1 MGSAVDSRSPCL
13 WQLRRGGRGD
23 CRFHLTRECLC
34 DPSRV
39 PGCCACYV
47 LTITFSPGDNA
58 RRGRSTRPHR
68 WGGRGEGHGSQPVW
82 LERPPSH
89 AQRGAGHTQTGT
101 QHPGM
106 WKLCDPGWP
115 KGRQWP
121 EVPPGELSSDW
132 VGGLGRRGC
141 GRDPDPHWA
150 EGQADA
156 GGWQDEAPLSK
167 SLPCVQRLPDTCHR
181 YHEHPPLGSPSGCLE
196 PGPPG
201 SELAGSSV
209 LDRLSLRCT
218 RGLWELGRL
227 HRDPGREGWAR
238 DKNPMDRAGSDTP
251 KARSQPVLSSAPS
264 QPVPKMG
271 GPRREVSGPGPAQGC
286 GQHCSRCP
294 AWGPG
299 SSLL

>member
-1 MGSAVDSRSPCL
+1 MGEGTAVSISHGNVFVTLPVCLAAARAVCLRSPSVL
-13 WQLRRGGRGD
+13 VTTLGEAAAPG
-23 CRFHLTRECLC
+23 LT
-34 DPSRV
+34 DGADV
-39 PGCCACYV
+39 
-47 LTITFSPGDNA
+47 
-58 RRGRSTRPHR
+58 
-68 WGGRGEGHGSQPVW
+68 GEGHGSQPVW

-89 AQRGAGHTQTGT
+89 AQRGAGRTQTGT

-106 WKLCDPGWP
+106 RKLCDPRWP

-150 EGQADA
+150 KGQADA
-156 GGWQDEAPLSK
+156 GGWQDEASLSK
-167 SLPCVQRLPDTCHR
+167 SLLCVQRLPDTCHR

-209 LDRLSLRCT
+209 LDGLSLRCT

-238 DKNPMDRAGSDTP
+238 DKNPMDRAG
-251 KARSQPVLSSAPS
+251 
-264 QPVPKMG
+264 
-271 GPRREVSGPGPAQGC
+271 
-286 GQHCSRCP
+286 
-294 AWGPG
+294 
-299 SSLL
+299 